1 MSNFFA
7 SQIFVEI
14 SVAIILILS
23 LGLTLIMSKRYFK
36 SKSKPLLFWSSG
48 MWFFTFGVLL
58 ELLFSFNYYFRS
70 IGDLYLLSVSLIVEL
85 LAMGSVQLYNSKKLT
100 NYYAGFMVLSTI
112 ILIYSLISSNMGNIL
127 DHYIVYSVLP
137 LSVVLASSLVTFPA
151 AILLILIAAISYKK
165 KRNYKMLSIIIG
177 VIIVA
182 MAGTLYIVEIPVFL
196 YYSEFIGI
204 LLLWYGF
211 I

>member
-1 MSNFFA
+1 M
-7 SQIFVEI
+7 
-14 SVAIILILS
+14 
-23 LGLTLIMSKRYFK
+23 
-36 SKSKPLLFWSSG
+36 
-48 MWFFTFGVLL
+48 
-58 ELLFSFNYYFRS
+58 
-70 IGDLYLLSVSLIVEL
+70 
-85 LAMGSVQLYNSKKLT
+85 
-100 NYYAGFMVLSTI
+100 
-112 ILIYSLISSNMGNIL
+112 
-127 DHYIVYSVLP
+127 
-137 LSVVLASSLVTFPA
+137 TFPA